1 MKILHLGLGR
11 SGTTFLQKEIFP
23 KLALKLNLQILK
35 LDNIINTI
43 DFKNHILENEQDL
56 YKRLPKNFF
65 ISHEDLID
73 NKNEFIFFKRNFE
86 FIKKNFPRDTIIF
99 LTVRSPYIWLNSIYN
114 YNIKIFNVIEEE
126 KFFYNSSNMEATKKN
141 KNLFNLYNFDYIFL
155 IDLIKSYFSKVI
167 IIKQEELEDLNFL
180 KNFNLKK
187 SNIIN
192 SNTSKKKIAYNRSLS
207 KISTKFIFYINKF
220 INLKL
225 LENYLNKKKFFFRY
239 NLRFLLEKIDFV
251 FRLKK
256 NKIDKKNIP
265 VDLVKLQV
273 QYDQLKN

>member
-73 NKNEFIFFKRNFE
+73 HKNEFIFFKRNFE

>member
-73 NKNEFIFFKRNFE
+73 HKNEFIFFKRNFE

-256 NKIDKKNIP
+256 K
-265 VDLVKLQV
+265 
-273 QYDQLKN
+273 